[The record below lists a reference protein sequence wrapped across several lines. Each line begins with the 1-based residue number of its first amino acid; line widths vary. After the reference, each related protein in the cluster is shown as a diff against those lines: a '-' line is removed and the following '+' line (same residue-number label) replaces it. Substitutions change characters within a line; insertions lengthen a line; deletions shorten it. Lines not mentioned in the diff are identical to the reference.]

1 MTVEEIPKPA
11 TAGAA
16 GVLGIVSGFWCILE
30 GILIIVFSSGE
41 TNWAEELLFIPFFQA
56 NPLLSGIISF
66 ICAGICMYSGV
77 LIIIRKYIPGGLLM
91 MAISMVSIIVG
102 GGFYITVLWGASGG
116 LIALVCPSLEEKIK
130 EQSSSLKV

>member
-1 MTVEEIPKPA
+1 MTTEEIPKPA

-30 GILIIVFSSGE
+30 GILIMVFQDWGQD
-41 TNWAEELLFIPFFQA
+41 LLFIPYFQA
-56 NPLLSGIISF
+56 NPTIAAIISF
-66 ICAGICMYSGV
+66 VCAGICMYSGA
-77 LIIIRKYIPGGLLM
+77 LIIVRKYIMGGLIM
-91 MAISMVSIIVG
+91 ISISMVSIIAG

-130 EQSSSLKV
+130 GSTE

>member
-1 MTVEEIPKPA
+1 MNEEIPKPA

-30 GILIIVFSSGE
+30 GILIMVFSSGE
-41 TNWAEELLFIPFFQA
+41 QNWAEKLLFIPYFQQ
-56 NPLLSGIISF
+56 NPVLSGIISF
-66 ICAGICMYSGV
+66 VCAGICIYSGV
-77 LIIIRKYIPGGLLM
+77 LITIRKYIIGGM
-91 MAISMVSIIVG
+91 IMISISMVSIIVG

-130 EQSSSLKV
+130 SSSE

>member
-1 MTVEEIPKPA
+1 MVTEEIPKPA

-30 GILIIVFSSGE
+30 GILIMVFSSGGN
-41 TNWAEELLFIPFFQA
+41 NWAEQLLFIPYFKSEPFI
-56 NPLLSGIISF
+56 SGIISF
-66 ICAGICMYSGV
+66 VCAGICMYSGV
-77 LIIIRKYIPGGLLM
+77 LIIMRKYIMGGFIM
-91 MAISMVSIIVG
+91 MGISVASIIVG

-130 EQSSSLKV
+130 EQSNS

>member
-1 MTVEEIPKPA
+1 MASEEIPKPA

-30 GILIIVFSSGE
+30 GILIMVFSAGAE
-41 TNWAEELLFIPFFQA
+41 NWAEQLLFIPFFQN
-56 NPLLSGIISF
+56 NPLISGIISF
-66 ICAGICMYSGV
+66 VCAGICMYGGILV
-77 LIIIRKYIPGGLLM
+77 ITRRYIMGGLTM
-91 MAISMVSIIVG
+91 MVISMVSIIVG

-130 EQSSSLKV
+130 LQSNT